1 MSALYEKDFF
11 AWTQEQAQLIKNK
24 AFEKLDIIHLFDEV
38 ESMGASEVRELESR
52 LEVLLM
58 HLLKW
63 TYQPNLRSNSWKYT
77 IKEQRKRIATRLRKM
92 PSLKSQIGDIFV
104 ESYEIAIYEAV
115 KETGLSESIFP
126 VSCEWSIEQ
135 VLNDDFFPNQSIED

>member
-1 MSALYEKDFF
+1 MEATLNLYDRDFF
-11 AWTQEQAQLIKNK
+11 AWTKEQAKFIKAK
-24 AFEKLDIIHLFDEV
+24 SFDKLDIKHLFEEV
-38 ESMGASEVRELESR
+38 ESMCASEVRELENR

-63 TYQPNLRSNSWKYT
+63 VYQPNLRSNSWKYT

-92 PSLKSQIGDIFV
+92 PSLKAQLDDIFI

-115 KETGLSESIFP
+115 KETGLDEDTFP
-126 VSCEWSIEQ
+126 VKCIWTLKK
-135 VLNDDFFPNQSIED
+135 VLDEDFLPE